1 MLWRYNV
8 FVTILLR
15 PLAWMTRAPGWLAHN
30 IKPGAGRRE
39 VRRLEHGWPR
49 VARVLKTTPLT
60 TMHIRSSLT
69 PPISKT
75 ARCLP
80 LTAEGGQGV

>member
-49 VARVLKTTPLT
+49 VARVRRTTPLAAG
-60 TMHIRSSLT
+60 HAHLLLSPT
-69 PPISKT
+69 PGGAVPPAYGEATEK
-75 ARCLP
+75 P
-80 LTAEGGQGV
+80 L